1 MTNNTPGKKGPGLGF
16 WAVMGCIWIGLAVF
30 GSVFDPDK
38 KTIIISQFIVGGL
51 CLIIFVVL
59 KLKKKAL

>member
-1 MTNNTPGKKGPGLGF
+1 MANTTSKKKTPSLSF
-16 WAVMGCIWIGLAVF
+16 WAVMGCIWIALAVF

-51 CLIIFVVL
+51 CLIIFIVL
-59 KLKKKAL
+59 KLRKKAL